1 MSTQLIGLAVLALTV
16 GLIVLALQ
24 LNHRR
29 ARTVGESSDP
39 DTRRLLVDLRHAR
52 DRQWRS
58 EAAAPERRRDELVQ
72 FQLQSL
78 RQ

>member
-29 ARTVGESSDP
+29 VRTPAEGADP

-52 DRQWRS
+52 DRQWRPDPGS
-58 EAAAPERRRDELVQ
+58 TERRREELAQ